1 MTEVT
6 FIFHITTGAH
16 HDIHNASRA
25 TSQPYTGVMVT
36 SENDT
41 FEDLFSRYT
50 DDKGRVSIHFT
61 AYWRI
66 IFAGASVPWSG
77 PVTRG
82 PFHLVA
88 RIGHWSTQNPLLSNP
103 LVVLPRVKWAEK
115 KSSTVVPRHTFGIN
129 EDALIPVSERP
140 VGGDITSWF
149 K

>member
-6 FIFHITTGAH
+6 CTFTVYTRINVHPDVYKMHWVAP
-16 HDIHNASRA
+16 N
-25 TSQPYTGVMVT
+25 PCTGVMVA

-50 DDKGRVSIHFT
+50 NDKGRVSIHFT

-66 IFAGASVPWSG
+66 IFDGMSVPWSG

-82 PFHLVA
+82 SFHMVA
-88 RIGHWSTQNPLLSNP
+88 RMGRWGTQNPLLSNP
-103 LVVLPRVKWAEK
+103 LVVLPGVKW
-115 KSSTVVPRHTFGIN
+115 VDN
-129 EDALIPVSERP
+129 
-140 VGGDITSWF
+140 SWL